1 MMCACVCSVA
11 LELTNSTAGG
21 RYEAAA
27 SVATD
32 NLADI
37 MDICVV
43 QLSVSPAIT
52 TIHRGELHVKE
63 HV

>member
-11 LELTNSTAGG
+11 LELTNSAAGA

-27 SVATD
+27 SVGTD

-43 QLSVSPAIT
+43 
-52 TIHRGELHVKE
+52 
-63 HV
+63 